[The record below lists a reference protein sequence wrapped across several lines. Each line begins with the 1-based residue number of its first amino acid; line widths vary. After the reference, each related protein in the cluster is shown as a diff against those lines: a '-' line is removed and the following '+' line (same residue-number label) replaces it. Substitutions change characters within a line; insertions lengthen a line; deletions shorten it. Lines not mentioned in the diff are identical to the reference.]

1 MCLKSQI
8 DQNIYNGSIEVI
20 CGSMFSGKTEEL
32 LKRLNRVN
40 FSNLKLS
47 VFKPQLDTRY
57 NNKKIVSHDSNE
69 ILATAIKSP
78 SEILNFV
85 SKSDV
90 IAIDEAQFFDADLI
104 AVCNAIA
111 NKKKRVIIAGLD
123 MDFLGKPFGIMPS
136 LLAIAD
142 KITKLH
148 AICSDCS
155 DTANYSFRLTK
166 NRSLIEL
173 GEKNEYKALCR
184 RCFANNIS

>member
-32 LKRLNRVN
+32 LKRLNKVK
-40 FSNLKLS
+40 FAKLKLS

-57 NNKKIVSHDSNE
+57 NKKKIVSHDSNE
-69 ILATAIKSP
+69 ILATPIKSP
-78 SEILNFV
+78 SEILTFI

-104 AVCNAIA
+104 PVCNTIA
-111 NKKKRVIIAGLD
+111 KKGKRVIISGLD
-123 MDFLGKPFGIMPS
+123 MDFLGKPFGVMPL

-142 KITKLH
+142 KVTKLH

-166 NRSLIEL
+166 NKSLIEL